1 MLDDQ
6 KIIYALTC
14 LYTSASTYIKLYY
27 NKVQAGLS
35 IGSWGNFVQELKNIY
50 EQQDDKKRAKKKL
63 MVLWINKNLARKN
76 FIKYIEWYRM
86 LARIVNYSNK
96 VHIDKIKEI
105 ISDKLQ
111 NALVIYK
118 ITNQSPKTWN
128 DYLKLLM
135 QVYKTLHLDKA

>member
-1 MLDDQ
+1 
-6 KIIYALTC
+6 
-14 LYTSASTYIKLYY
+14 
-27 NKVQAGLS
+27 
-35 IGSWGNFVQELKNIY
+35 
-50 EQQDDKKRAKKKL
+50 
-63 MVLWINKNLARKN
+63 
-76 FIKYIEWYRM
+76 M